1 MPTTT
6 KMGIVYPSSTD
17 LVKDGA
23 TAMGTIS
30 TTVDSKTGL
39 VFINTTSF
47 SAVSSISVND
57 VFSTNFDHYRIICN
71 AVGTNTGQ
79 LQMRMRVSGTDN
91 SSANY
96 TQQFITADSGSIG
109 GSRVINDTRW
119 YVGRTKNTMHL
130 PFVGD
135 VFNPFA
141 TARTTMTN
149 QYPDNIDSDTINTTQ
164 NWSALEVTTSYTGFT
179 VLAEFGTI
187 TGSVS
192 VFGYNK

>member
-6 KMGIVYPSSTD
+6 KMGIVYPSSSD

-23 TAMGTIS
+23 TNMGTIA

-79 LQMRMRVSGTDN
+79 LQMRMRVSGSDN

-119 YVGRTKNTMHL
+119 YVGRTKSTLHL

-135 VFNPFA
+135 IFNPFA

-149 QYPDNIDSDTINTTQ
+149 EYPDNIDSDTINTTQ